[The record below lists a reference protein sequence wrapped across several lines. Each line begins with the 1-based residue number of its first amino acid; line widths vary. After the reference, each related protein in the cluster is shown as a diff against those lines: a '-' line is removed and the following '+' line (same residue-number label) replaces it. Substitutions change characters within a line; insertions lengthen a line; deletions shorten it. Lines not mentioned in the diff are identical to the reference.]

1 MTKLD
6 ELIQKLCPNGVEHT
20 CLKKCVTI
28 MRGTRV
34 VKSQLTETDEY
45 PVFQNCLTPMGYY
58 EKFNCEEKTTF
69 IIVMIQLI
77 GDK

>member
-34 VKSQLTETDEY
+34 VKSQLTETDE
-45 PVFQNCLTPMGYY
+45 
-58 EKFNCEEKTTF
+58 
-69 IIVMIQLI
+69 
-77 GDK
+77 